1 MSDPL
6 EQHDLGASLP
16 YLLNRAGVHI
26 AAAFIDEVGPRFGV
40 TVPLWRILAA
50 LLRQDGQRLTELAEH
65 TSIDVSTVSRLV
77 SGAVRRGLV
86 SRHRAEDDARSVA
99 IGLTE
104 AGRALVLQIVPVAQ
118 LYERIALSGFD
129 EQEVAQLKD
138 YLNRVYRNVVSLG
151 PKSAAPR
158 ARRAG
163 ARTAAGGVPE
173 ARTPLAAAPEKA
185 A

>member
-1 MSDPL
+1 MTDPL

-26 AAAFIDEVGPRFGV
+26 AAAFHEEVGPRFGV

-50 LLRQDGQRLTELAEH
+50 LVREDGQRLTELAER

-86 SRHRAEDDARSVA
+86 SRHRSEDDARSVA

-104 AGRALVLQIVPVAQ
+104 AGRALALQIVPVAQ

-129 EQEVAQLKD
+129 EQEVAQLKS
-138 YLNRVYRNVVSLG
+138 YLNRAYRNIISLG
-151 PKSAAPR
+151 PKSTASR
-158 ARRAG
+158 TRRSSARPPSGSSSETR
-163 ARTAAGGVPE
+163 V
-173 ARTPLAAAPEKA
+173 PLAAAQRKPA
-185 A
+185 